1 VLLKKVN
8 YLKEWNLFSAY
19 RYIRCYRE
27 NLPAH
32 FINESLSDVYGDN
45 KVRKI
50 KKLKAKN
57 SGFSNNQQIL
67 SFVKD
72 LYSDYDIY
80 NNHLAFFF

>member
-19 RYIRCYRE
+19 RYIRCYGE

-45 KVRKI
+45 KSKENKEI
-50 KKLKAKN
+50 KSKKLR
-57 SGFSNNQQIL
+57 
-67 SFVKD
+67 V
-72 LYSDYDIY
+72 
-80 NNHLAFFF
+80 